1 MDLLFAVCVPGYYYE
16 GFLAIQRA
24 ADLSIISELGGASV
38 QPALT
43 NIGVSLKA
51 FPEPPDDGDPLTPI
65 VREHLSIII
74 LLCFM
79 IMALIICHDVVLEKE
94 KKLKAGVIC
103 LVGFFS
109 GFHFESIDIFLA
121 LSVPEKHCR
130 ERERERGRERERE
143 YAKILDLVSES
154 PVTY

>member
-1 MDLLFAVCVPGYYYE
+1 VDLLFAVCVPGYYYE

-103 LVGFFS
+103 LVGFFLVS
-109 GFHFESIDIFLA
+109 TLKVLIFFWLCQY
-121 LSVPEKHCR
+121 LKNIVEG
-130 ERERERGRERERE
+130 ERGRERERE
-143 YAKILDLVSES
+143 RVREN
-154 PVTY
+154 T